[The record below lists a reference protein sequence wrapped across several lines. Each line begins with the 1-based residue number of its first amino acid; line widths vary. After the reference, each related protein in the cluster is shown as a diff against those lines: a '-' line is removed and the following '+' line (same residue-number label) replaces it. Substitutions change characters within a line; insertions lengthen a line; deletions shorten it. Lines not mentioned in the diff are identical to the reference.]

1 MVSSII
7 GTVDV
12 DAKSASM
19 HKLPSLPDYELQEA
33 KLSFALDLLTSGGG
47 ALGIPISAS

>member
-1 MVSSII
+1 MSSK
-7 GTVDV
+7 T
-12 DAKSASM
+12 
-19 HKLPSLPDYELQEA
+19 A